1 MDSREA
7 REILKLYRAGLDDD
21 DPQFAEA
28 LEQARRDPELL
39 QWLEQHCAMY
49 AVIRAKLKAIQP
61 PADLKKRILSEHLA
75 RTRTVPLS
83 NPALW
88 TAIAAAIVLLITFTG
103 FWLKPDYEK
112 AFPKFR
118 DRMVR
123 TAMRSY
129 NMAIVTNNLDAIRQ
143 YLQAVHA
150 PADYVLARPLQQ
162 LPGKGCATVP
172 WHEKNVSMICF
183 DAGGTN
189 LWLFVTTRSSM
200 PLAPNPGAP
209 RFGKLDDF
217 TIASWSAGD
226 KVYVL
231 TAKENEEFLKKFL

>member
-1 MDSREA
+1 MDSRQA
-7 REILKLYRAGLDDD
+7 REILKLYRTGLDDE
-21 DPQFAEA
+21 DPQFADA
-28 LEQARRDPELL
+28 LELARRDPELL

-49 AVIRAKLKAIQP
+49 AAIRAKLKSIQP
-61 PADLKKRILSEHLA
+61 PADLKRRIVSEHLT
-75 RTRTVPLS
+75 RTRVVPTS

-88 TAIAAAIVLLITFTG
+88 TAIAAGIVLLITFTG

-123 TAMRSY
+123 TAMRPY
-129 NMAIVTNNLDAIRQ
+129 NMAIATNNLEVIRRYQ
-143 YLQAVHA
+143 LAAHA
-150 PADYVLARPLQQ
+150 PADYVLAKPLEQ
-162 LPGKGCATVP
+162 LQVKGCATVP
-172 WHEKNVSMICF
+172 WHEKMVSMICF

-189 LWLFVTTRSSM
+189 LWLFVAARSGL
-200 PLAPNPGAP
+200 PLAPNSATP
-209 RFGKLDDF
+209 RFAKLEDF
-217 TIASWSAGD
+217 VIASWTAND

>member
-7 REILKLYRAGLDDD
+7 REILKLYRAGLDDA
-21 DPQFAEA
+21 DPQFTEA
-28 LEQARRDPELL
+28 LEQAGRDPELW
-39 QWLEQHCAMY
+39 QWLEQHRAMY
-49 AVIRAKLKAIQP
+49 AAIRAKLKAIQP
-61 PADLKKRILSEHLA
+61 PAGLKKKILSEHLA

-88 TAIAAAIVLLITFTG
+88 TAIAAAIVLLITLTG

-143 YLQAVHA
+143 YFQAVHA
-150 PADYVLARPLQQ
+150 PADYVLARPLHQ

-172 WHEKNVSMICF
+172 CHQ
-183 DAGGTN
+183 
-189 LWLFVTTRSSM
+189 
-200 PLAPNPGAP
+200 
-209 RFGKLDDF
+209 
-217 TIASWSAGD
+217 
-226 KVYVL
+226 
-231 TAKENEEFLKKFL
+231 

>member
-7 REILKLYRAGLDDD
+7 REILKLYRAGLDDA
-21 DPQFAEA
+21 DPQFTEA
-28 LEQARRDPELL
+28 LEQTQRDPELMH
-39 QWLEQHCAMY
+39 WLDQHAAMY
-49 AVIRAKLKAIQP
+49 AAIRAKLKSIQP
-61 PADLKKRILSEHLA
+61 PADLKQRIVAEHLA
-75 RTRTVPLS
+75 RTRVVPLS

-88 TAIAAAIVLLITFTG
+88 IAIAAGIVLLITFTG

-129 NMAIVTNNLDAIRQ
+129 NMAMVTNNLEAIRQ
-143 YLQAVHA
+143 YQQAAHA
-150 PADYVLARPLQQ
+150 PADYVLAKPLEQ
-162 LPGKGCATVP
+162 LQVKGCATVP
-172 WHEKNVSMICF
+172 WHEKMVSMICF

-189 LWLFVTTRSSM
+189 LWLFVAARSGL
-200 PLAPNPGAP
+200 PLAPNSSAP
-209 RFGKLDDF
+209 RFGKLEDF
-217 TIASWSAGD
+217 TVASWAAND